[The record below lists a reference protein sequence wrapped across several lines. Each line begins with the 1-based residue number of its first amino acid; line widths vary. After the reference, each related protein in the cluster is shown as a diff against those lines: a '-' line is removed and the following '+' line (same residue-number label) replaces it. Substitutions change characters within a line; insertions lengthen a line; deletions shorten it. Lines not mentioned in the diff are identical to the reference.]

1 MNAPTPRMPTLLE
14 SLETNLPDP
23 ILGATRWL
31 LWRDEAGKKV
41 PRYADGARRQGK
53 LDTPADIAR
62 LVGLEGAYDA
72 YLVGD
77 YTGLGLAMVGGS
89 GIGGFDLDHCLDP
102 RGNLI
107 RTHAGFDLVQKAK
120 AAGAYIEVSPSG
132 EGLRILGACNE
143 TKSYSVDGVEYW
155 GAGRFLTITGNVWAN
170 PRGWTDLTD
179 LRSSLGTRKKP
190 KAARDDD
197 DGELITPTKIAHL
210 RSALEAIPS
219 DERDLWVRIGHA
231 LATLPD
237 DKGKSL
243 WLEWSAKSDRFDAA
257 DAERV
262 WESIEPSEAHWR
274 GVFVEAQENW
284 GWSNPLARHE
294 AEPAEDDPNPADLW
308 SGYPPPEL
316 PIGLL
321 PPVIEAFARK
331 HGEVMGVDPAGLAMA
346 ALAVASAAIT
356 DAIVVQVKQH
366 DRSWRESAR
375 LWVGLVGVP
384 SRKKTPIINV
394 AAYPLRRIE
403 AELAAE
409 YAAELAE
416 YDALDQAERQEAE
429 RPRRKRRIIQDLT
442 VEAAQ
447 EVLKDNPWGLLS
459 VQDELSGWFGSMDK
473 YSPGK
478 AAQADRGFWLQSF
491 NGGGYNVDRIS
502 RGSVFIKN
510 CSVCLLGGIQPEPM
524 RKIAKDIGDD
534 GLVQRFIPVVLRPA
548 GNGLDVPTNAVVAR
562 YGDLIRDLTAHE
574 GLVLHF
580 DDGARA
586 IRQALEVKNL
596 AAVQALETVSPKLST
611 HYGKY
616 DGLFARLCVLWH
628 VIEHADDD
636 TIPATIPAAVAAKV
650 AAFLDKFIRPS
661 AVAFYRGALGFSDDF
676 EEVQALAA
684 FILAERLEEV
694 DARTVQRSGGFQT
707 YTADAVRYLCEKLD
721 AFGWLTP
728 VGFKGAGR
736 ATRWRVNA
744 RVHQLFEEHGA
755 RERERRELAREALR
769 NAFNS

>member
-1 MNAPTPRMPTLLE
+1 MTALPEKWSVPLAHGFSVIRVEAGGKKPMGRWKAYTTTAADRATVAEWAANNNCNVGIVTGSVSDNLVVTDFDKIEAEDEAKRRGMPPTVTVKTGRGRHYYFKCPPGRKPRKPSDFPDGMDLQFANKFVVAPGSIHPDGTEYVWERHPDVYDFADCPEWLLE
-14 SLETNLPDP
+14 PVEN
-23 ILGATRWL
+23 TRP
-31 LWRDEAGKKV
+31 K
-41 PRYADGARRQGK
+41 P
-53 LDTPADIAR
+53 
-62 LVGLEGAYDA
+62 
-72 YLVGD
+72 
-77 YTGLGLAMVGGS
+77 
-89 GIGGFDLDHCLDP
+89 
-102 RGNLI
+102 
-107 RTHAGFDLVQKAK
+107 
-120 AAGAYIEVSPSG
+120 
-132 EGLRILGACNE
+132 
-143 TKSYSVDGVEYW
+143 VE
-155 GAGRFLTITGNVWAN
+155 
-170 PRGWTDLTD
+170 
-179 LRSSLGTRKKP
+179 
-190 KAARDDD
+190 ARDDE
-197 DGELITPTKIAHL
+197 DGPIITRETLDHL
-210 RSALEAIPS
+210 RGALGAIPS
-219 DERDLWVRIGHA
+219 DDRDLWVKIGLA
-231 LATLPD
+231 LKTLPA
-237 DKGKSL
+237 DKGNAL
-243 WLEWSAKSDRFDAA
+243 WLEWSAKSDKFDEA
-257 DAERV
+257 DALAKWDTMR
-262 WESIEPSEAHWR
+262 PLKTHWR
-274 GVFVEAQENW
+274 WVFEVASDEYGWVNPKAGTYADDEEA
-284 GWSNPLARHE
+284 
-294 AEPAEDDPNPADLW
+294 DDDVIPADLW
-308 SGYPPPEL
+308 AGYPPPEL
-316 PIGLL
+316 PVGLL

-356 DAIVVQVKQH
+356 DEIVVQVKQH

-394 AAYPLRRIE
+394 AAHPLRRIE
-403 AELAAE
+403 ATLAAE
-409 YAAELAE
+409 YAAELAA
-416 YDALDQAERQEAE
+416 YDALDQAARQDAE
-429 RPRRKRRIIQDLT
+429 RPKRQRRIIQDLT

-548 GNGLDVPTNAVVAR
+548 GTGLDVPTNVVVAE
-562 YGDLIRDLTAHE
+562 YADLIRDLVGHE

-580 DDGARA
+580 HEDARA
-586 IRQALEVKNL
+586 IRQSLEVKNL

-628 VIEHADDD
+628 VIEHADED
-636 TIPATIPAAVAAKV
+636 TIPATIPAAVAQRV
-650 AAFLDKFIRPS
+650 AAFIDAFIRPS
-661 AVAFYRGALGFSDDF
+661 AVAFYRGSLGFSDDF
-676 EEVQALAA
+676 DEVQALAA
-684 FILAERLEEV
+684 FILAERLDQV

-707 YTADAVRYLCEKLD
+707 FTADAVRHLCEKLD

-728 VGFKGAGR
+728 VGFKGAGK

-744 RVHQLFEEHGA
+744 HVHELFEDHGT